1 MSKALSRVRALVSE
15 IDAIQTGGRKFS
27 SSVPLARAVDAVKA
41 LQADQVSQFHTASQT
56 IPPMGAEAANVYPL
70 NTAPAAAT
78 ASPVTPATPEGKIL
92 IQMTGK
98 IAVQLQM
105 DDTDEIVEVRQLGEM
120 IEIRFNDGKAIHLPL
135 KNVA

>member
-15 IDAIQTGGRKFS
+15 IDAIQTGGRKYAP
-27 SSVPLARAVDAVKA
+27 SVPLMRAVEEAK
-41 LQADQVSQFHTASQT
+41 SQQGQSN
-56 IPPMGAEAANVYPL
+56 PLGAESATVFPFNAGPMP
-70 NTAPAAAT
+70 APA
-78 ASPVTPATPEGKIL
+78 PAVPEGKIL

>member
-1 MSKALSRVRALVSE
+1 MSKALSRVRALVTE
-15 IDAIQTGGRKFS
+15 IDAIQTGGRKYAP
-27 SSVPLARAVDAVKA
+27 SVPLMKAVEAVKA
-41 LQADQVSQFHTASQT
+41 LQTDQVSQNHGYSNPY
-56 IPPMGAEAANVYPL
+56 PPAGAESGNVFPL
-70 NTAPAAAT
+70 NTSSTAAPVAPAA
-78 ASPVTPATPEGKIL
+78 PEGKIL

>member
-1 MSKALSRVRALVSE
+1 MSKALSRVRALVTE
-15 IDAIQTGGRKFS
+15 IDAIQTGGRKYS

-41 LQADQVSQFHTASQT
+41 LQSDQSSQFQASSGA
-56 IPPMGAEAANVYPL
+56 IPPMGAESGNVYPL
-70 NTAPAAAT
+70 NAGAGAAAT
-78 ASPVTPATPEGKIL
+78 PVAPATPEGKIL